1 MSTIPYFNKLVHKG
15 LRTKDGNVIGTI
27 IAVDSSYITVRGRR
41 IFQFPTQFID
51 LYNGREVF
59 LSIDT
64 NEVYKYKILTN

>member
-15 LRTKDGNVIGTI
+15 VRTRDGNVIGNV
-27 IAVDSSYITVRGRR
+27 IAADNGYITVRGRR
-41 IFQFPTQFID
+41 IFQFPVQFID

-64 NEVYKYKILTN
+64 NEVYKYKIFTN